1 MNPYG
6 TEGRFIIRYILRE
19 FQLWENVHL
28 PFISENH
35 TFLLPGSISLHL
47 RRVFRFS
54 HGQKSCVFFF
64 CFCFCF
70 LRLKCKNNLC
80 CTLIPVVY
88 IEVLDSNHSP
98 TRNPL
103 EGREASLNISESPLL
118 RQVRQKCPLDFTSL
132 LQMCYWDTEFLVT
145 YWRQIAQQY
154 DERRALRLCPIQQF
168 FHLSFPHCCW
178 GCTKAVGTFF
188 LSFFN

>member
-1 MNPYG
+1 MC
-6 TEGRFIIRYILRE
+6 
-19 FQLWENVHL
+19 
-28 PFISENH
+28 
-35 TFLLPGSISLHL
+35 TFLLSQRTTP
-47 RRVFRFS
+47 FS
-54 HGQKSCVFFF
+54 CQEAFHFICAVSFVSAMVKKVF

-70 LRLKCKNNLC
+70 LRLKCKNNLW

-103 EGREASLNISESPLL
+103 ECREASLNISESPLL

-154 DERRALRLCPIQQF
+154 DERRALRLCPRQQF

-188 LSFFN
+188 LFFFN